1 MIQVNC
7 FKCTREIEH
16 AGALFFSSP
25 FAFFSDNVYKLDKFH
40 LCQDC
45 EKLVLDFM
53 VGKINGFQPLPK
65 LFLLL
70 DMLSFANRPDSIKIQ
85 YANSMINE
93 IIQGIDKGVKV

>member
-7 FKCTREIEH
+7 FKCTREIEQP
-16 AGALFFSSP
+16 AALFFSSP
-25 FAFFSDNVYKLDKFH
+25 FAFFSDNVCKLDKFH

-53 VGKINGFQPLPK
+53 IGTINNFQPLPK
-65 LFLLL
+65 LYLLL
-70 DMLSFANRPDSIKIQ
+70 DNLCYDKRPDSIKIQ

-93 IIQGIDKGVKV
+93 IIELIQKGVKN